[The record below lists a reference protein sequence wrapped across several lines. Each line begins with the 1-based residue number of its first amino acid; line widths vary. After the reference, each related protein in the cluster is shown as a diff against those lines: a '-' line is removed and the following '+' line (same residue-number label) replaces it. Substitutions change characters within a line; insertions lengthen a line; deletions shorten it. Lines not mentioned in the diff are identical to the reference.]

1 MTRTTTL
8 GLMMLAAATLTSL
21 PALAAD
27 PSLHQVYQA
36 AEAGNLKQAESM
48 MDQVLRDHPASAKA
62 HFVEAELLAK
72 EGRLDSAKT
81 ELATAERLEP
91 GLPFAKQ
98 GSVRELKTRLSAP
111 APSIPSAT
119 STLPTQTAPGIPWG
133 MLMVGVL
140 LAAAIVFFIR
150 SLNRQRVMSAPGAG
164 VAAYG
169 SGGMA
174 QPYGMGGVGPMPP
187 SGGMGSGILGGLAT
201 GAAVGAGVVAGE
213 ALMHRLLDGGQHA
226 DMPLTSPVNDPTQS
240 SYDMGGADFG
250 IADDASWDDASAG
263 GGDDWS

>member
-1 MTRTTTL
+1 
-8 GLMMLAAATLTSL
+8 MMFVSAALSSL
-21 PALAAD
+21 SALAAD
-27 PSLHQVYQA
+27 PTLHQVYQA

-48 MDQVLRDHPASAKA
+48 MDQVLRDHPNSAKA
-62 HFVEAELLAK
+62 HYVDARILAR
-72 EGRLDSAKT
+72 EGRLDPARA

-98 GSVRELKTRLSAP
+98 ASVHELKARLGAP
-111 APSIPSAT
+111 APAT
-119 STLPTQTAPGIPWG
+119 SSAAPFLPARATPGIPWG
-133 MLMVGVL
+133 MLMLGAL
-140 LAAAIVFFIR
+140 LIAAIVFFIR
-150 SLNRQRVMSAPGAG
+150 SLNRQRAMAAPGTG
-164 VAAYG
+164 VAASG
-169 SGGMA
+169 PGGGMG
-174 QPYGMGGVGPMPP
+174 QPYGMGGAGPMASP

-226 DMPLTSPVNDPTQS
+226 DIPLASPVNDPMQS
-240 SYDMGGADFG
+240 GYDMGGADFG